1 MLRVM
6 PHSSLTGDLDA
17 SSQLE
22 GAMEGLIERKYVTTA
37 PTTGTDGY
45 EPKIDSSAKPFLAP
59 QVGENATERAVNR
72 ALKKG
77 GKR

>member
-1 MLRVM
+1 M
-6 PHSSLTGDLDA
+6 PHTDLTGDLEE

-22 GAMEGLIERKYVTTA
+22 GAMGGLIERKYVTTA
-37 PTTGTDGY
+37 PTRSTDGY
-45 EPKIDSSAKPFLAP
+45 DPKIDSSAKPFLVP
-59 QVGENATERAVNR
+59 QVGDNAIERAVNR

>member
-1 MLRVM
+1 M

-17 SSQLE
+17 SASSK
-22 GAMEGLIERKYVTTA
+22 GRWKGLIERKYVTTA
-37 PTTGTDGY
+37 LIMGTDGY
-45 EPKIDSSAKPFLAP
+45 DPKIDSSAKPFLAP
-59 QVGENATERAVNR
+59 QVGDNATERAVNR